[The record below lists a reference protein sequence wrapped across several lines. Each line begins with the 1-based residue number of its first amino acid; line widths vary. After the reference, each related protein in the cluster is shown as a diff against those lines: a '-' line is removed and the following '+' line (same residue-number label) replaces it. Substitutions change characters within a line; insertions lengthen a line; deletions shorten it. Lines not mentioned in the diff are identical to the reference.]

1 MQVLVLNS
9 TYQPINIT
17 TLARGFKLVFK
28 EKAEILEYI
37 KGNPIVT
44 DKDKF
49 KRPTVIRLLKYVS
62 VPVRKVQLC
71 RQNIFKRD
79 EFKCLYCGSEKN
91 LTIDHIMPSSRGGS
105 NSWENLATC
114 CKGCN
119 NKKDNKT
126 PEEANM
132 HLSTIPF
139 RPSYINYIRK
149 FENIHKTWKFY
160 VKK

>member
-28 EKAEILEYI
+28 GKAEILECI

-44 DKDKF
+44 DKEEF

-62 VPVRKVQLC
+62 VPFRKVHLC

-79 EFKCLYCGSEKN
+79 EFKCLYCGSENN
-91 LTIDHIMPSSRGGS
+91 LTIDHVMPSSRGGR

-114 CKGCN
+114 CKDCN
-119 NKKDNKT
+119 GKKGNKT

-132 HLSTIPF
+132 QLSVIPF
-139 RPSYINYIRK
+139 KPSYINYIRK
-149 FENIHKTWKFY
+149 FENIHKTWEFY

>member
-28 EKAEILEYI
+28 GKAEILECI

-44 DKDKF
+44 DKKEF

-62 VPVRKVQLC
+62 VPFRKVHLC

-79 EFKCLYCGSEKN
+79 EFKCLYCGSENN
-91 LTIDHIMPSSRGGS
+91 LTIDHVMPSSRGGR

-119 NKKDNKT
+119 GKKGNKT

-132 HLSTIPF
+132 QLSAIPF
-139 RPSYINYIRK
+139 KPSYINYIRK
-149 FENIHKTWKFY
+149 FENIHKTWEFY